1 MKSCVEVLKIA
12 AIILRMKIFSVFI
25 FIFFFADSTSGS

>member
-12 AIILRMKIFSVFI
+12 AIILRMIIFSVFI
-25 FIFFFADSTSGS
+25 FHFLHR

>member
-25 FIFFFADSTSGS
+25 FHFLLR